1 MPPWACLPGRRLG
14 PLHRVLPRIWPYL
27 AKNQKWSGRQK
38 YSAGAGA
45 GAGDGD
51 GDGASAGAGAG
62 ELSAAVVASLGT
74 GDEAAQECA
83 TPCHPSD
90 NTSFKRQNAKQ
101 AYCPLREGTGERSAA
116 INKNS
121 DHATFVSEGSV
132 AAGDGGALSA
142 NAVAGGSLLTSA
154 TRGQTSIVRVQA
166 LVWRWLA
173 QRVARWER
181 GWRCGP
187 QLSLEL
193 VALVRVQCLLLFWP
207 WHLISYTCKR
217 CNRPV

>member
-1 MPPWACLPGRRLG
+1 M
-14 PLHRVLPRIWPYL
+14 
-27 AKNQKWSGRQK
+27 
-38 YSAGAGA
+38 
-45 GAGDGD
+45 
-51 GDGASAGAGAG
+51 
-62 ELSAAVVASLGT
+62 ASLGT

-83 TPCHPSD
+83 TLCHPSD

-166 LVWRWLA
+166 LVWWWLA

-193 VALVRVQCLLLFWP
+193 VALVRVHAVWRRRLHRGHVAMVEAAVVLIQIGFRRTLGWWEAEDRLYELSAWLLERYEVVETLEEAGCT
-207 WHLISYTCKR
+207 LAG
-217 CNRPV
+217 